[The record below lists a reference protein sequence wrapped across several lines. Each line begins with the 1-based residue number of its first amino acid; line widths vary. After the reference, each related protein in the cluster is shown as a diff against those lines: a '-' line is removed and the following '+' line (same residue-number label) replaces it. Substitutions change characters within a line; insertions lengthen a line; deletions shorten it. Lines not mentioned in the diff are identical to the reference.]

1 MKCEVRIKIFFF
13 FFFPSFWKWISIV
26 LASLV
31 EKIIL
36 SILNHFGTLIKNHWL
51 FMRGVHLDS
60 SFDLDICIYRNST
73 LFKNCYSLILSHG
86 TGQYKF
92 SNLVLHLCICMATL
106 NHLNFHT
113 DFRISLSIFGQK
125 LAETDLDCNDDCN
138 DSPDLHL
145 KNTVF

>member
-1 MKCEVRIKIFFF
+1 M
-13 FFFPSFWKWISIV
+13 
-26 LASLV
+26 
-31 EKIIL
+31 
-36 SILNHFGTLIKNHWL
+36 H
-51 FMRGVHLDS
+51 GVYLDS

-73 LFKNCYSLILSHG
+73 LFKNCYSLILSHE
-86 TGQYKF
+86 TGQYKLF
-92 SNLVLHLCICMATL
+92 NLVLHLCMCMATL
-106 NHLNFHT
+106 NHLNFYT